1 MTITQLI
8 ERDTEHRKYCLISN
22 LEGIAFALG
31 CMFDPTS
38 CQEKKELGKTEE
50 GK

>member
-22 LEGIAFALG
+22 LEGG
-31 CMFDPTS
+31 
-38 CQEKKELGKTEE
+38 EKSTMCHYCVTNENKISAINIVFKGL
-50 GK
+50 

>member
-22 LEGIAFALG
+22 LEGGEESTI
-31 CMFDPTS
+31 CRYCVTNENKTS
-38 CQEKKELGKTEE
+38 AITLVFKRL
-50 GK
+50 